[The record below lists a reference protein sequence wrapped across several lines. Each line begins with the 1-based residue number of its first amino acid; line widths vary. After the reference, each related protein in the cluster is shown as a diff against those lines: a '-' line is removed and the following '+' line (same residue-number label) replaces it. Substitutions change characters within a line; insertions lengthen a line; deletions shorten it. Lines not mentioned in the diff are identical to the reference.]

1 MSKNRTDKPLDDSAY
16 ELLVAEEEL
25 ILHAQMLIQ
34 RVLNERGIS
43 QKRLAEKLGV
53 GESYVSQMLGT
64 SARNLTLRTIARVM
78 KALDVK
84 ATLVLDD
91 YVEAAVAASA
101 SNDDDAKAMVSRMA
115 SARFSTVW
123 GDFVELE
130 PRRKSGRRRDG
141 DAAAYASFQP
151 DVQEMALAA

>member
-1 MSKNRTDKPLDDSAY
+1 MIKNRTDKPVDDSAY

-78 KALDVK
+78 KALNVK

-91 YVEAAVAASA
+91 YVETTIAASA

-123 GDFVELE
+123 GDLVELE
-130 PRRKSGRRRDG
+130 PRKKAGRRRDG
-141 DAAAYASFQP
+141 DAAAYASFEP

>member
-1 MSKNRTDKPLDDSAY
+1 MSKNRTDKSLDDSAY

-91 YVEAAVAASA
+91 YVETVVAANA
-101 SNDDDAKAMVSRMA
+101 SNDDEAKAMVSRMA
-115 SARFSTVW
+115 SARFSAVW
-123 GDFVELE
+123 GDLVELK
-130 PRRKSGRRRDG
+130 PRKKAGRRRDG
-141 DAAAYASFQP
+141 DAAAYASFEP